1 MCECE
6 KTRRRENLQ
15 RERDENDERRDKMKS
30 PFFLTTLELVRPET
44 KQMREKE
51 TLEGAK
57 HCGRKPFFG
66 ARGGDWTAKRND
78 ERGTKTDMRGS
89 RETTRPKT
97 KGKQSAARSEMG
109 EKGAAPIRERRSKR
123 DSSDQERKTRAGDEQ
138 KEGECAQ
145 RLSAR
150 EDKTS
155 VSRETGI
162 GTTATLKEAAAIH
175 FLEKEKRGKGR
186 DANEG
191 ERQPPKQKREKK

>member
-1 MCECE
+1 
-6 KTRRRENLQ
+6 
-15 RERDENDERRDKMKS
+15 MKS

-44 KQMREKE
+44 KHRREKE

-78 ERGTKTDMRGS
+78 ERGTKNDMRGS

-97 KGKQSAARSEMG
+97 KGKQSAARSEKG
-109 EKGAAPIRERRSKR
+109 EKGAAPIRERRSNR
-123 DSSDQERKTRAGDEQ
+123 ASSDQERKTRAGDEQ

-155 VSRETGI
+155 VSRESGI

-175 FLEKEKRGKGR
+175 FLEKEKCGKGR
-186 DANEG
+186 DANEARTPTAEAEKRKKMREL
-191 ERQPPKQKREKK
+191 ERENECDKR